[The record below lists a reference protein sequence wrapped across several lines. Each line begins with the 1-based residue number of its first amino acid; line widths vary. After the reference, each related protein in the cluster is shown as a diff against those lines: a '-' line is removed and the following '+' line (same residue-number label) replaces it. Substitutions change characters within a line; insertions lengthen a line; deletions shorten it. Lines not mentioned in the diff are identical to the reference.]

1 MSKFIITYTPCFRK
15 SMLSELIAV
24 DEELEVESVFSDSVL
39 MIDSKLEK
47 EEFINKL
54 LEKSP
59 IFIKHIMPVMKNGK
73 ITENL
78 ELDEQEILSG
88 INSISTLTK
97 ESFAVQCRIISGGKN
112 GLDYSSKD
120 LEVFVGSHYEQRGNI
135 PTFSDTSLKND
146 DIKVLSIMIHHNDYY
161 LGFSSSKE
169 NLNFHC
175 DEYRICGKGGR
186 SISRA
191 ENKLKEALSKFNVTL
206 DGTGYALDIGASPG
220 GWTKVLADYGYE
232 VVAVDPGNLK
242 PELESNPKI
251 HHYKC
256 RIEDLD
262 FENFFDIIVNDMNIE
277 PQATSNIM
285 NKLVKSLKDN
295 GIAIVTL
302 KLPNKVEEDIKE
314 SIQILSQN
322 YDVLAIKSL
331 FHNRQEVTTMI
342 RKKALVFGHIP
353 SIYEESSKQ
362 SDNNTAP
369 KVLRKT
375 TK

>member
-15 SMLSELIAV
+15 NMLRELIAV
-24 DEELEVESVFSDSVL
+24 DEKIEVESIFSDSIL

-59 IFIKHIMPVMKNGK
+59 IFIKHIMPVMKAGK

-78 ELDEQEILSG
+78 ELDKQEILSSM
-88 INSISTLTK
+88 NSISTLTK
-97 ESFAVQCRIISGGKN
+97 EPFAVQCRIISGGKS

-120 LEVFVGSHYEQRGNI
+120 LEVFVGSYYEQKGNI
-135 PTFSDTSLKND
+135 PTFSDTNLKND
-146 DIKVLSIMIHHNDYY
+146 NIKVLSIMIHHNDYY

-191 ENKLKEALSKFNVTL
+191 ENKLKEALSKFNITL
-206 DGTGYALDIGASPG
+206 DGTGYALDIGAAPG

-262 FENFFDIIVNDMNIE
+262 FENFFDIIVNDMNVD
-277 PQATSNIM
+277 PQTTANIM
-285 NKLVKSLKDN
+285 NSLAGSLKEN

-314 SIQILSQN
+314 STQILNQN
-322 YDVLAIKSL
+322 YDVLTIKSL

-342 RKKALVFGHIP
+342 RKKSLILDHIS
-353 SIYEESSKQ
+353 SIYEEPSEQ
-362 SDNNTAP
+362 LDNNTAP